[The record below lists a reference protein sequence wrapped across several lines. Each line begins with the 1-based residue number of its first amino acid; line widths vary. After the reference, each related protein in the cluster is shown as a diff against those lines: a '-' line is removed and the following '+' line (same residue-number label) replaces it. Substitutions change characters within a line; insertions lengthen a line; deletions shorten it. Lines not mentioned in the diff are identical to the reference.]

1 MYIYSVHCEKC
12 AFCVFT
18 LLSVLSVL
26 LSAVGGMS
34 EKNKAYIFTFFT

>member
-18 LLSVLSVL
+18 LLSVL